1 MEAYFLIERRY
12 NLKGNFK
19 SSIMISLF
27 LMFASFGYFSFRL
40 TENET
45 DLTSKVLGWGMSYFC
60 LYLSLTIL
68 FSKNKNR
75 FIDLLLKVLGFPIL
89 LVMLVQYYLAPIVT
103 IMMFIVFYVSPTAVV
118 LNLSNVFS
126 FFKPYL
132 GGIIYLVNV
141 FAVLAFAYFGNSI
154 MKFVMST
161 FKTKLVK
168 DVLDKYSTVLYTRI
182 YSYVLMILIYVIYN
196 FITFSQSDLLKVLPI
211 EPVSVIKEV
220 FVTFVAI
227 DTLIQ
232 ILLTKKE
239 NKQSKIEAS

>member
-1 MEAYFLIERRY
+1 
-12 NLKGNFK
+12 
-19 SSIMISLF
+19 MIVLF
-27 LMFASFGYFSFRL
+27 LVLVFVGCYSFRL

-45 DLTSKVLGWGMSYFC
+45 DLKSKVLGWGISYFC

-75 FIDLLLKVLGFPIL
+75 FIDLLLKILGFPIL
-89 LVMLVQYYLAPIVT
+89 LVMLAQYYLAPIVT
-103 IMMFIVFYVSPTAVV
+103 IIMFIVFYVSPTAVV

-126 FFKPYL
+126 FLKPYL
-132 GGIIYLVNV
+132 DGIIYLVNV
-141 FAVLAFAYFGNSI
+141 LAVLAFAYFGNSI

-161 FKTKLVK
+161 FETKLVK

-196 FITFSQSDLLKVLPI
+196 FITFSNSNLLGILPI

-239 NKQSKIEAS
+239 NTQSKIEVSE

>member
-1 MEAYFLIERRY
+1 ME
-12 NLKGNFK
+12 KKFK
-19 SSIMISLF
+19 KSIIMIVLF
-27 LMFASFGYFSFRL
+27 LVLVFVGCYSFRL

-45 DLTSKVLGWGMSYFC
+45 DLKSKVLGWGISYFC

-75 FIDLLLKVLGFPIL
+75 FIDLLLKILGFPIL
-89 LVMLVQYYLAPIVT
+89 LVMLAQYYLAPIVT
-103 IMMFIVFYVSPTAVV
+103 IIMFIVFYVSPTAVV

-126 FFKPYL
+126 FLKPYL
-132 GGIIYLVNV
+132 DGIIYLVNV
-141 FAVLAFAYFGNSI
+141 LAVLAFAYFGNSI

-161 FKTKLVK
+161 FETKLVK

-196 FITFSQSDLLKVLPI
+196 FITFSNSNLLGILPI

-239 NKQSKIEAS
+239 NTQSKIEVSE

>member
-1 MEAYFLIERRY
+1 MTGR
-12 NLKGNFK
+12 FK
-19 SSIMISLF
+19 NVILMTSLF
-27 LMFASFGYFSFRL
+27 LIFVFVGYYNLRL

-45 DLTSKVLGWGMSYFC
+45 DLTSRVLGWGVSYFC

-75 FIDLLLKVLGFPIL
+75 FIDLLLKILGFPIL
-89 LVMLVQYYLAPIVT
+89 LIMLVQYYLAPIVT
-103 IMMFIVFYVSPTAVV
+103 IIMFIVFYISPTAVV

-126 FFKPYL
+126 VLKPYL

-141 FAVLAFAYFGNSI
+141 FAVLAFAYFGNGI

-168 DVLDKYSTVLYTRI
+168 NVLDKYSTVLYTRI

-196 FITFSQSDLLKVLPI
+196 FISFSNSNLLRILPI

-220 FVTFVAI
+220 FVTFVAV

-232 ILLTKKE
+232 ILLNKKE
-239 NKQSKIEAS
+239 NSQSKNELSK